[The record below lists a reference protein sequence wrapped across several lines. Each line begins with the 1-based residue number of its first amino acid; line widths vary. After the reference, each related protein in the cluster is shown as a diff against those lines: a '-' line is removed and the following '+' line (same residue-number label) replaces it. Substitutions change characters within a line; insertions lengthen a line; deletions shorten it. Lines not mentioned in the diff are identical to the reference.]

1 MSKEL
6 DLIFNEVP
14 SSNVNTLM
22 LRNIEYMLKVRNLL
36 KPKMTKKF
44 RSSFADELLFFLDV
58 YKNYTNEDAVEILS
72 QIYVWNEF
80 DKKVSKK

>member
-6 DLIFNEVP
+6 DLIFDEVP
-14 SSNVNTLM
+14 SCNVNTLM

-36 KPKMTKKF
+36 KPNLTNKF
-44 RSSFADELLFFLDV
+44 RSDFSDELLFFLDV
-58 YKNYTNEDAVEILS
+58 YKNYTEEDAIEILS

-80 DKKVSKK
+80 DTKVSK

>member
-6 DLIFNEVP
+6 DLIFDEVP
-14 SSNVNTLM
+14 SCNVNTLM

-36 KPKMTKKF
+36 KPNLTKKLEVIF
-44 RSSFADELLFFLDV
+44 LMNYYFFLDV
-58 YKNYTNEDAVEILS
+58 YKNYTKEDAIEILS

-80 DKKVSKK
+80 DKKVSK

>member
-1 MSKEL
+1 MNKEL
-6 DLIFNEVP
+6 DLIFDEVP

-36 KPKMTKKF
+36 KPNATKKF
-44 RSSFADELLFFLDV
+44 RSDFADELLFFLDV
-58 YKNYTNEDAVEILS
+58 YKNYTKEDAVEILS

-80 DKKVSKK
+80 DKKVSK

>member
-6 DLIFNEVP
+6 DLIFDEVP
-14 SSNVNTLM
+14 SCNINTLM

-36 KPKMTKKF
+36 KPNLTKKF
-44 RSSFADELLFFLDV
+44 RSDFSDELLFFLDV
-58 YKNYTNEDAVEILS
+58 YKNYTEEDAIEILS

-80 DKKVSKK
+80 DTKVSK